1 MDMTN
6 FDAFFEYKLNFFIT
20 FLEKWNNYKIY
31 QILQNHCDGAWHDG
45 EDGYYFG
52 INNELKLVEVKT
64 PENMAA
70 KIIDIINAI

>member
-1 MDMTN
+1 M
-6 FDAFFEYKLNFFIT
+6 YK
-20 FLEKWNNYKIY
+20 
-31 QILQNHCDGAWHDG
+31 ILQNHCDVAWHDG
-45 EDGYYFG
+45 EDSYYFG

>member
-1 MDMTN
+1 M
-6 FDAFFEYKLNFFIT
+6 YK
-20 FLEKWNNYKIY
+20 
-31 QILQNHCDGAWHDG
+31 ILQNHCDVAWHDG
-45 EDGYYFG
+45 EYVYYFS